1 MSKSAD
7 KPKKQLKK
15 KPQRTLKERRGE
27 KRAAKKLGSSSL
39 LSGER

>member
-27 KRAAKKLGSSSL
+27 KRAARKLGSSSL
-39 LSGER
+39 LRADE

>member
-1 MSKSAD
+1 VSKSAD

-27 KRAAKKLGSSSL
+27 KRAAKKLGSGSL
-39 LSGER
+39 LSANG